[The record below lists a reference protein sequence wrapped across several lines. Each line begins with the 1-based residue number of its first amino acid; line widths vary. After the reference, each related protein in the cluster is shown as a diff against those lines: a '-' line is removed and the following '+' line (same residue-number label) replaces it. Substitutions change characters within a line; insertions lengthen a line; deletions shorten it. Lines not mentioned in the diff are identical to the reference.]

1 MSKPVIIEK
10 TDTTP
15 EVILDK
21 ENEVFHIKGRSI
33 IENAHE
39 FYAPIINWLND
50 YISDPNEKTEF
61 FLDIYY
67 LNSSST
73 LQLMKIFFI
82 LEELKRKQKL
92 IKVIWF
98 YEKDDELSEERGEEL
113 KFAVE
118 LDFELQCYQGEFEE
132 FAEDFSFDF

>member
-15 EVILDK
+15 EIILDK
-21 ENEVFHIKGRSI
+21 ENNVFHIKGRSI

-39 FYAPIINWLND
+39 FYSPIISWLTG
-50 YISDPNEKTEF
+50 YVSDPNEYTEF
-61 FLDIYY
+61 YLDIYY

-73 LQLMKIFFI
+73 LQLMKIFFK
-82 LEELKRKQKL
+82 LEELRKIQKG
-92 IKVIWF
+92 IKVIWL
-98 YEKDDELSEERGEEL
+98 YEKQDELSEERGEEL

-118 LDFELQCYQGEFEE
+118 LNFELKSYEVEYEE
-132 FAEDFSFDF
+132 FAEDFSFEI